1 MAEHVIAKGTIE
13 EPHSKV
19 FQLSK
24 GVYVVQATTGGSSLL
39 IIVYW
44 RFHAIGWKLFHLLSR
59 NLRNITFVRT
69 SERCPRW
76 TMCEPARSTLTVFLH
91 GHLLITSL
99 EFENTLPLPPM
110 RESPL
115 WRPSRTNLSNWTTTR
130 LRIRTKKKKK
140 KKSEECWNLI
150 EIWSWNFIEIW
161 ENKNKQILRISLF
174 RNNTEFNNASLTE
187 KILQIDS

>member
-140 KKSEECWNLI
+140 KNRKNVEILSKFEVEISSKYEKTRISKSFEFPFFATTRNLI
-150 EIWSWNFIEIW
+150 T
-161 ENKNKQILRISLF
+161 Q
-174 RNNTEFNNASLTE
+174 A
-187 KILQIDS
+187 